1 MKKMS
6 IFLYLVLAVSL
17 ILTLTACIS
26 ADADNVT
33 GKATITVPASLS
45 AVKLDAEGNDLGNVT
60 FNMTGT
66 IDGTKADI
74 AFDRLDTYESYNI
87 STLEPNGVEG
97 GLLKFDFAEYS
108 FFALTAYQGNNTS
121 LFYVAFSS
129 DGDYWLISNES
140 ESLYYY
146 ACVSGKATTEELIEY
161 FAPIGLKTT

>member
-1 MKKMS
+1 MKKLS
-6 IFLYLVLAVSL
+6 SFLYLALAVSL

-26 ADADNVT
+26 ADADKVA

-45 AVKLDAEGNDLGNVT
+45 TVKLDAEGNDLGNVT

-66 IDGTKADI
+66 IGDTKADI
-74 AFDRLDTYESYNI
+74 VFDRLDTYESYNM

-108 FFALTAYQGNNTS
+108 FFALTAYQGNNAS
-121 LFYVAFSS
+121 LFYVAFSP

-140 ESLYYY
+140 ENLYYY
-146 ACVSGKATTEELIEY
+146 ACVSGTATTEELIRY
-161 FAPIGLKTT
+161 FSPLGLRN